1 MKGRR
6 IGDFKWG
13 LSERWDVLGEG
24 VKSRWRG
31 MSFRG
36 FVIFWGKTQNQL
48 ARLLGTSFK
57 AIQSFEQGWRN
68 VPAHTER
75 QLLLLLA

>member
-1 MKGRR
+1 M
-6 IGDFKWG
+6 
-13 LSERWDVLGEG
+13 ERDEFSGIRHLL
-24 VKSRWRG
+24 
-31 MSFRG
+31 
-36 FVIFWGKTQNQL
+36 GKTQSQL

-75 QLLLLLA
+75 SYFCFWP